1 MSYDTERYANDPEH
15 REHKK
20 RYAAEWYANNK
31 ERRRDSVLQKNFGIS
46 SEKYEEIFEEQGKGC
61 AICGKKQGVPY
72 HPVDHDHETGEV
84 RGILCSPCNVGLGMF
99 QDDIK
104 LLLKAKD
111 YLDGKG

>member
-46 SEKYEEIFEEQGKGC
+46 FSFQKKFKLKNVHVSINKVSVAKRYGC
-61 AICGKKQGVPY
+61 ESLSVSQ
-72 HPVDHDHETGEV
+72 
-84 RGILCSPCNVGLGMF
+84 
-99 QDDIK
+99 
-104 LLLKAKD
+104 
-111 YLDGKG
+111 